1 MRFKSKKTEDLKP
14 NLTPMIDII
23 FQLLIFFVLTAK
35 FIAFEGQLQ
44 AYLPKD
50 RGLQP
55 TSPVLSQ
62 NVTLFLAWDD
72 TGKVICQTTQYTMG
86 NVTRQTH
93 EFRSDPNARPVAGG
107 WRTETTIGTPGS
119 SKTGDIIYEYAVP
132 DFVEIE
138 AYLKHRRA
146 TYQDSGTSSKG
157 LPVEVNFTG
166 AVPWQMVVSILD
178 ICKRLGIS
186 DISLSAPEKPY
197 E

>member
-1 MRFKSKKTEDLKP
+1 MRFKSKKTEEVRP

-50 RGLQP
+50 RGLQASSP
-55 TSPVLSQ
+55 TLAN
-62 NVTLFLAWDD
+62 NVTLFLVWDKA
-72 TGKVICQTTQYTMG
+72 GKVICQTTQYKMG
-86 NVTRQTH
+86 NVARQIY
-93 EFRSDPNARPVAGG
+93 EFRMDPKARPVAGG
-107 WRTETTIGTPGS
+107 WQTETTIGAAI
-119 SKTGDIIYEYAVP
+119 KGDIVYEYAVP

-138 AYLKHRRA
+138 AYLKNRKN
-146 TYQDSGTSSKG
+146 TYQTSGTSSKG
-157 LPVEVNFTG
+157 LPVEVNFSG
-166 AVPWQMVVSILD
+166 AVPWQMVVNILD

>member
-1 MRFKSKKTEDLKP
+1 MRFKSKKTEGLRP

-50 RGLQP
+50 RGLQA

-62 NVTLFLAWDD
+62 NVTLFLAWDR

-86 NVTRQTH
+86 NVARQTH

-107 WRTETTIGTPGS
+107 WRTETTIGAAI
-119 SKTGDIIYEYAVP
+119 KGDIVYEYAVP

-138 AYLKHRRA
+138 AYLKHRRD
-146 TYQDSGTSSKG
+146 TYQTSGTSSKG
-157 LPVEVNFTG
+157 LPVEVNFSK
-166 AVPWQMVVSILD
+166 AVPWQMVVNVLD
-178 ICKRLGIS
+178 VCKRLRIS
-186 DISLSAPEKPY
+186 DISLSAEEIEY
-197 E
+197 GG